1 MSDPA
6 AENATPAAGE
16 RRQITPQ
23 PKRIV
28 NLSNTLGSRPAP
40 RRPQAVP
47 SEPAPPASSA
57 TPDQSPSP
65 SPAGEP
71 EPTPIAKAR
80 KSRESRSGGAAADRS
95 EQEPSAGRRTRQRD
109 HTVFYVPLEVSEQ
122 VRDMARRADLTNA
135 DVIFDAIEATQDD
148 LPRLLPAAVIPAGN
162 DRLFARAE
170 RRPVGKKVQISA
182 VISPSNLAA
191 IDGLV
196 EKLGADSRSHLVEVA
211 LSAFFTSDTAAIA

>member
-1 MSDPA
+1 MSDQA
-6 AENATPAAGE
+6 AENATPAAAGE

-47 SEPAPPASSA
+47 SEPAQPASPA
-57 TPDQSPSP
+57 QPDPSM
-65 SPAGEP
+65 SSDP

-80 KSRESRSGGAAADRS
+80 KSRESRSGGAAASRG
-95 EQEPSAGRRTRQRD
+95 ELEPAAGRRTRQRD

-148 LPRLLPAAVIPAGN
+148 LPGLLAAPAVAAGG

-196 EKLGADSRSHLVEVA
+196 EKAGADSRSHLVEVA
-211 LSAFFTSDTAAIA
+211 LSAFFRSDTAAIA

>member
-1 MSDPA
+1 MSDSA
-6 AENATPAAGE
+6 AENTAPDAGAGE

-40 RRPQAVP
+40 RRPQIVP
-47 SEPAPPASSA
+47 SEPPTPKEPAPSE
-57 TPDQSPSP
+57 PSP
-65 SPAGEP
+65 SE

-80 KSRESRSGGAAADRS
+80 RSRDARSGGAAGRS
-95 EQEPSAGRRTRQRD
+95 EDEPAAGRRPRQRD
-109 HTVFYVPLEVSEQ
+109 HTVFYVPLDVSER
-122 VRDMARRADLTNA
+122 VRDMARREDLTNA
-135 DVIFDAIEATQDD
+135 DVIFDAIEASQED
-148 LPRLLPAAVIPAGN
+148 LPRLLAAPVVPAGN

-196 EKLGADSRSHLVEVA
+196 KKLGADSRSHLVEVA
-211 LSAFFTSDTAAIA
+211 LSAFFTSDTATLD

>member
-6 AENATPAAGE
+6 AENATEAAGE

-40 RRPQAVP
+40 RRPQPVP
-47 SEPAPPASSA
+47 SEPAPPAPSA
-57 TPDQSPSP
+57 TPDRSP
-65 SPAGEP
+65 SPAAEP

-80 KSRESRSGGAAADRS
+80 KSREARSGGAAADRS

-109 HTVFYVPLEVSEQ
+109 YTVFYVPLEVSEQ

-148 LPRLLPAAVIPAGN
+148 LPRLLPAPVSPAGN

-196 EKLGADSRSHLVEVA
+196 ERLGADSRSHLVEVA

>member
-6 AENATPAAGE
+6 AENTASEAGE

-28 NLSNTLGSRPAP
+28 NLSNTLGSRPAL
-40 RRPQAVP
+40 RRPQIVP
-47 SEPAPPASSA
+47 SEPPPPVVPAPSEPSS
-57 TPDQSPSP
+57 T
-65 SPAGEP
+65 E

-80 KSRESRSGGAAADRS
+80 KSRDARSGAAAGRS
-95 EQEPSAGRRTRQRD
+95 EEEPAAGRRTRQRD

-122 VRDMARRADLTNA
+122 VRDMARREDLTNA
-135 DVIFDAIEATQDD
+135 DVIFDAIEASQED
-148 LPRLLPAAVIPAGN
+148 LPRLLAAPVVPAGN

-196 EKLGADSRSHLVEVA
+196 TKLGADSRSHLVEVA
-211 LSAFFTSDTAAIA
+211 LSAFFTSNTATLD

>member
-6 AENATPAAGE
+6 AENATPAGE

-40 RRPQAVP
+40 RRPQPVP

-57 TPDQSPSP
+57 TPDRPP
-65 SPAGEP
+65 LPAGEP

-148 LPRLLPAAVIPAGN
+148 LPRLLAAPVTPAGN

-196 EKLGADSRSHLVEVA
+196 ERLGADSRSHLVEVA

>member
-6 AENATPAAGE
+6 AENATPAGE

-57 TPDQSPSP
+57 TPDRSP

-80 KSRESRSGGAAADRS
+80 KTRESRSGGAAADRS

-122 VRDMARRADLTNA
+122 VRDLARRADLTNA

-148 LPRLLPAAVIPAGN
+148 LPRLLAAAVIPAGN

>member
-1 MSDPA
+1 
-6 AENATPAAGE
+6 
-16 RRQITPQ
+16 
-23 PKRIV
+23 
-28 NLSNTLGSRPAP
+28 
-40 RRPQAVP
+40 
-47 SEPAPPASSA
+47 
-57 TPDQSPSP
+57 
-65 SPAGEP
+65 
-71 EPTPIAKAR
+71 
-80 KSRESRSGGAAADRS
+80 
-95 EQEPSAGRRTRQRD
+95 
-109 HTVFYVPLEVSEQ
+109 VFYVPLEVSEQ

-148 LPRLLPAAVIPAGN
+148 LPRLLPAPVIPAGN

>member
-6 AENATPAAGE
+6 AEDTSPEAGE

-40 RRPQAVP
+40 RRPQIVP
-47 SEPAPPASSA
+47 S
-57 TPDQSPSP
+57 DPSP
-65 SPAGEP
+65 PTTAPATSEP
-71 EPTPIAKAR
+71 SSSEEPTPIAKAR
-80 KSRESRSGGAAADRS
+80 KSRDARSGAAAGQS
-95 EQEPSAGRRTRQRD
+95 EEELASAKRPRQRD

-122 VRDMARRADLTNA
+122 VRDMARREDLTNA
-135 DVIFDAIEATQDD
+135 DVIFDAIEASQED
-148 LPRLLPAAVIPAGN
+148 LPRLLAAPVVPAGN

-196 EKLGADSRSHLVEVA
+196 TKLGADSRSHLVEVA
-211 LSAFFTSDTAAIA
+211 LSAFFTSNTASLD

>member
-57 TPDQSPSP
+57 TPGRSPSP
-65 SPAGEP
+65 SGEP
-71 EPTPIAKAR
+71 EPTPIAKSR
-80 KSRESRSGGAAADRS
+80 NSRESRRGGAAADRN

>member
-47 SEPAPPASSA
+47 SEPAPPASAA
-57 TPDQSPSP
+57 TPDRSP

-80 KSRESRSGGAAADRS
+80 KTRESRSGGAAADRS

-191 IDGLV
+191 IDRLV